1 MLQIPNKINPF
12 PEGFAAPPL
21 PFPSLFSES
30 VPPPAAEDKSTVE
43 AQGEDEVAPQEV
55 EVVPASEE
63 GEVAPDG
70 QAADAGS

>member
-30 VPPPAAEDKSTVE
+30 VLPPALEDMPTVE
-43 AQGEDEVAPQEV
+43 AQGEEEVAPQEV
-55 EVVPASEE
+55 EAASASEE

-70 QAADAGS
+70 QAAEAGS